1 MHRLVASAIVLVALI
16 ASLLLQSAVSA
27 GEQPGT
33 VWIDARTAEEFAE
46 GHLEGAIL
54 IPYDTIKS
62 GISALGLE
70 KDRPINVYCH
80 SGRRS
85 GIAAQELQKL
95 GYTRVT
101 NVGGLEDAQKMSGQ
115 MK

>member
-1 MHRLVASAIVLVALI
+1 MHRLVSRTIALVTLI
-16 ASLLLQSAVSA
+16 ASLLFQSAISA
-27 GEQPGT
+27 GEQSGT

-54 IPYDTIKS
+54 IPFDTIES

-70 KDRPINVYCH
+70 KDQPINVYCR

-85 GIAAQELQKL
+85 GIAAEELQKM

-101 NVGGLEDAQKMSGQ
+101 NVGSLEDAQKISGR
-115 MK
+115 

>member
-1 MHRLVASAIVLVALI
+1 MNRLLSRVIVLV
-16 ASLLLQSAVSA
+16 SLMATLLFGSAVSA
-27 GEQPGT
+27 QEQPGT

-46 GHLEGAIL
+46 GHLQGAVL

-70 KDRPINVYCH
+70 KDQPINVYCR

-101 NVGGLEDAQKMSGQ
+101 NVGGLDDAQKMSGQ
-115 MK
+115 VK